1 MTKRCTKKIPDG
13 CDNWKPGSSGLRC
26 GWIDYCGICNLA
38 ELKKCEDCGGVPV
51 LKQTT
56 GIIYYRYECECGM
69 GKELCRQPTEKR
81 AAEAWN
87 NHAKTPPTRGE
98 LEAEVERLKAEVVS
112 TANIQIDNCL
122 RWYPQKQE
130 WECIF
135 CIKKSNTYQDMVH
148 HHSCYIEDL
157 KKKLSAMKGKPK

>member
-87 NHAKTPPTRGE
+87 NHAKTPPTRDE
-98 LEAEVERLKAEVVS
+98 LEAEVERLKVEVVDAWTCCAQMS
-112 TANIQIDNCL
+112 ETVQTLYTIIDHDKKPLFSADNK
-122 RWYPQKQE
+122 RAR
-130 WECIF
+130 IF
-135 CIKKSNTYQDMVH
+135 IAKWKKNQ
-148 HHSCYIEDL
+148 
-157 KKKLSAMKGKPK
+157 KGKSK